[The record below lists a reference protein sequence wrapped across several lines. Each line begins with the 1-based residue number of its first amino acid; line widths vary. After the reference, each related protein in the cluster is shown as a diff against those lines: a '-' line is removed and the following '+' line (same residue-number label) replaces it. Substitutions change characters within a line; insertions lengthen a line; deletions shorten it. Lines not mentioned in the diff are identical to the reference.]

1 MFKKVND
8 YNFGINKE
16 IQLLPTI
23 RDYLKDNTIYKLEN
37 SNAFDFKGDNKYI
50 ELKSRRIKINQYR
63 STMIGLNKIEKASTL
78 DEYVYF
84 FFSFEDG
91 LFYWLYDK
99 DYELEIRQGGR
110 WDRGKAE
117 IKFYAFLPIEM
128 LIKIY

>member
-1 MFKKVND
+1 MSKKFYD

-16 IQLLPTI
+16 MQLLPTI
-23 RDYLKDNTIYKLEN
+23 KDYLKDNTIYKLEN
-37 SNAFDFKGDNKYI
+37 CNEFDFKGDNKYI
-50 ELKSRRIKINQYR
+50 ELKSRRNKYNKFS

-84 FFSFEDG
+84 FFCFEDG
-91 LFYWLYDK
+91 LYYWLYDK
-99 DYELEIRQGGR
+99 DHELEIRQGGR

>member
-1 MFKKVND
+1 MSKKFYD

-16 IQLLPTI
+16 MQLLPTI
-23 RDYLKDNTIYKLEN
+23 KDYLKDNTIYKLEN
-37 SNAFDFKGDNKYI
+37 CNEFDFKGDNKYI
-50 ELKSRRIKINQYR
+50 ELKSRRNKYNKFS

-84 FFSFEDG
+84 FFCFEDG
-91 LFYWLYDK
+91 LYYWLYDK

>member
-23 RDYLKDNTIYKLEN
+23 KDYLKDNTIYKLEN
-37 SNAFDFKGDNKYI
+37 CNEFDFKGDNKYI
-50 ELKSRRIKINQYR
+50 ELKSRRNKHNKFP

-91 LFYWLYDK
+91 LYYWLYDK

-110 WDRGKAE
+110 WDRGKPE

>member
-23 RDYLKDNTIYKLEN
+23 KDYLKDNTIYKLEN

-91 LFYWLYDK
+91 LYYWLYDK
-99 DYELEIRQGGR
+99 DYESEIR
-110 WDRGKAE
+110 KAE
-117 IKFYAFLPIEM
+117 GSRKTRD
-128 LIKIY
+128 

>member
-1 MFKKVND
+1 MSKKFYD

-23 RDYLKDNTIYKLEN
+23 KDYLKDNTIYKLEN
-37 SNAFDFKGDNKYI
+37 FNEFDFKGDNKYI
-50 ELKSRRIKINQYR
+50 ELKSRRNKYNKFS

-84 FFSFEDG
+84 FFCFEDG
-91 LFYWLYDK
+91 LYYWLYDK

-110 WDRGKAE
+110 WDRGKPE
-117 IKFYAFLPIEM
+117 IKFYAYLPIEM

>member
-1 MFKKVND
+1 
-8 YNFGINKE
+8 
-16 IQLLPTI
+16 
-23 RDYLKDNTIYKLEN
+23 
-37 SNAFDFKGDNKYI
+37 
-50 ELKSRRIKINQYR
+50 
-63 STMIGLNKIEKASTL
+63 MIGLNKIEKASTL

-91 LFYWLYDK
+91 LYYWLYDK

-110 WDRGKAE
+110 FDRGKPG